1 METIDY
7 QIEVFMANRLE
18 ITLASRELTRFV
30 VRNIHRA
37 HNLNPIETLTI
48 LNAVTLSLLCTDEWR
63 KANGVS
69 GMSG

>member
-1 METIDY
+1 
-7 QIEVFMANRLE
+7 MANRLE

-37 HNLNPIETLTI
+37 HNLTPIETLTI